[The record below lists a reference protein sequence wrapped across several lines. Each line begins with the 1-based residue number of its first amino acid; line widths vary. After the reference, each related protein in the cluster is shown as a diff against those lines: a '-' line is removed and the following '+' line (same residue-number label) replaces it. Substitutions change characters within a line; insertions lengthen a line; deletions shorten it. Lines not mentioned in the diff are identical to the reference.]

1 MKSGHG
7 LRNVVLAVTVVIVV
21 AVVSYGVF
29 PYAVSANIKDLK
41 PDSTVYLYGNVSSRI
56 SLLTFSGFE
65 LNQGNKSVMVFWNG
79 TLPAVGENVLV
90 HGTVSQKN
98 IFGVE
103 YVQASS
109 VSQWYF

>member
-7 LRNVVLAVTVVIVV
+7 LRNVVLAATIVIVV

-29 PYAVSANIKDLK
+29 PYAVSANIKDMK

-65 LNQGNKSVMVFWNG
+65 LNQGNNSVMIFWNG

-90 HGTVSQKN
+90 HGTVSREAG
-98 IFGVE
+98 FV

>member
-7 LRNVVLAVTVVIVV
+7 LRNVVLSVTVIIVIAVV
-21 AVVSYGVF
+21 AYGVF
-29 PYAVSANIKDLK
+29 PYAVSSNINDLK

-56 SLLTFSGFE
+56 ALASFSGFD
-65 LNQGNKSVMVFWNG
+65 LHQGNNSVLVLWNG
-79 TLPAVGENVLV
+79 TLPSVGENVLV
-90 HGTVSQKN
+90 HGVVGERN
-98 IFGVE
+98 LFGIT

>member
-7 LRNVVLAVTVVIVV
+7 LRNVVLAVTIVIVV

-56 SLLTFSGFE
+56 AVGNFGFFY
-65 LNQGNKSVMVFWNG
+65 LNQENNSVKVFWNG
-79 TLPAVGENVLV
+79 TMPAVGENVLV

-98 IFGVE
+98 IFGVQ

>member
-7 LRNVVLAVTVVIVV
+7 LRNVVLAVTVVIVI
-21 AVVSYGVF
+21 AVVAYGVF
-29 PYAVSANIKDLK
+29 PYAVSANINDLK

-56 SLLTFSGFE
+56 SVLAFSDFD
-65 LNQGNKSVMVFWNG
+65 LHQGNKTVLVLWNG

-90 HGTVSQKN
+90 HGTVGQRN
-98 IFGVE
+98 LFVT

-109 VSQWYF
+109 VYQWYF